1 MTKTYELMV
10 LVRPDFDVSDTKK
23 ATELVKKLVGD
34 ERAILKDVTNLGKKQ
49 LAYPI
54 QKLTEAVYLV
64 ATVHANSLTVGDLQ
78 KRAALGGDVVRFLL
92 TVKEG

>member
-1 MTKTYELMV
+1 MV
-10 LVRPDFDVSDTKK
+10 LARPDFDGNDTKK
-23 ATELVKKLVGD
+23 ATELIKKLVGD
-34 ERAILKDVTNLGKKQ
+34 ERATIKDVTSLGKRQ

-64 ATVHANSLTVGDLQ
+64 ATVEANSLTVGNLQ